1 MHALRKCARLPKNT
15 VAAASGASRMATGFA
30 YILAAG
36 ILQGV
41 FLLPMDYVRE
51 WRWER
56 SWLAFSFFGMLAFN
70 WLFAFAT
77 LPRILDVYQGIP
89 AADISRL
96 ALFGLGWGLGAVLFG
111 LGMARLGLSL
121 GYPIIM
127 GLIAAL
133 GALVPLLVFFPG
145 A

>member
-1 MHALRKCARLPKNT
+1 MAVPLASSASCM
-15 VAAASGASRMATGFA
+15 AAGIC
-30 YILAAG
+30 YVLAAG

-41 FLLPMDYVRE
+41 FLLPMDYVRA

-70 WLFAFAT
+70 WLFAFTA
-77 LPRILDVYQGIP
+77 LPRILDVYHELP
-89 AADISRL
+89 AADVAQL

-133 GALVPLLVFFPG
+133 GALVPL
-145 A
+145 